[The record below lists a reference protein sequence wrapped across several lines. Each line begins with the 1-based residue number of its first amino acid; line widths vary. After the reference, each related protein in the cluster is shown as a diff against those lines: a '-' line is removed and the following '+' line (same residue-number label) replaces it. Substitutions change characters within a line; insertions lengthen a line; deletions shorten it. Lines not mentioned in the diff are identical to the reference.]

1 MFPVVFCGSFCL
13 LFPHYSLMTS
23 EGATT
28 LLKNNKSHRGGK
40 SAFASLQ
47 RPGDLPREVCCSS
60 TAWQTTAPGPGLS
73 QAPAVRTCF
82 IFGPSTES
90 RKPHLLTSFSFKIT
104 HSSRSLVEKA
114 SMRDFL
120 SLFQERIGKTETQT
134 PFLGKQHPP
143 SQRPKQVCTISYSL
157 FKFHFIPPAPP
168 HTHTQQAAPQAEI
181 VFGFI

>member
-1 MFPVVFCGSFCL
+1 MPP
-13 LFPHYSLMTS
+13 LFLKTIK
-23 EGATT
+23 ATGEENKALQASKGWGFAQRSV
-28 LLKNNKSHRGGK
+28 LLKHSV
-40 SAFASLQ
+40 A
-47 RPGDLPREVCCSS
+47 
-60 TAWQTTAPGPGLS
+60 TTAPGPGPS

-104 HSSRSLVEKA
+104 HSSMSLVEKA
-114 SMRDFL
+114 SIREFL

-143 SQRPKQVCTISYSL
+143 SKRPKQVCATSYPF
-157 FKFHFIPPAPP
+157 FKLHFILPPASPP
-168 HTHTQQAAPQAEI
+168 PRATHTKQAAPQAEI